1 MAPGSM
7 LTGHHAVNASR
18 EGRASE
24 LLNVGQG
31 YARTCASIA
40 VRSKTFSLLP
50 YCRSADSAACSTH
63 KVRWLFC
70 CCLAK
75 CRAHCAP
82 WPLAAGGADLT
93 EFTTLPDAAWGRLR
107 ARIGSGTAFG
117 ED

>member
-1 MAPGSM
+1 MTPGSM
-7 LTGHHAVNASR
+7 HTGYHAAKASR
-18 EGRASE
+18 EGQVSE
-24 LLNVGQG
+24 LLAVGQG

-63 KVRWLFC
+63 KLRCLSC

-82 WPLAAGGADLT
+82 
-93 EFTTLPDAAWGRLR
+93 
-107 ARIGSGTAFG
+107 
-117 ED
+117 